1 MSNSLFSE
9 ADLVSVYTR
18 AQALQDGVLVEVS
31 AQAKEHGFK
40 VPVAMTYVAWCETVQ
55 WTAIDERS
63 KPGLGQSATGRLHD
77 VLTMAMH
84 VARNVDGDR
93 APFTVLRIPAEG
105 DGLVPQA
112 VELVLTIH
120 GGDHGEPVCTIML
133 PWED

>member
-1 MSNSLFSE
+1 MSDPFENAEVL
-9 ADLVSVYTR
+9 SVYTR

-40 VPVAMTYVAWCETVQ
+40 VPVAMTYVSWCECVQ
-55 WTAIDERS
+55 WTATDERS
-63 KPGLGQSATGRLHD
+63 KPGLGQSAAGRLHD

-84 VARNVDGDR
+84 AARNVDGDR
-93 APFTVLRIPAEG
+93 APFTVLRVPTEGEGQEAE
-105 DGLVPQA
+105 A

-120 GGDHGEPVCTIML
+120 GGDKGEPVCTIML